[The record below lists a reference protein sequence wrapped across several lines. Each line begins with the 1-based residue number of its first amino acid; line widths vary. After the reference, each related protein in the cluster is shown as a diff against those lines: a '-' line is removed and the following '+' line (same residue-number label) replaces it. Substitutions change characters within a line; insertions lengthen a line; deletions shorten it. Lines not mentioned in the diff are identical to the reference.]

1 MIKSY
6 IERELIEMSVD
17 GCLRFK
23 PDSISDDDVGGYVVN
38 HKLPSSEL
46 YAFVDQFTEDET
58 SIFIRVMKEH
68 VTSLPKETVYPLL
81 KDFRELNRK
90 ERFFI
95 GSVAKS
101 MDRLLSS
108 FIKSEV
114 GQLSEVALL
123 SHSKKLCFQ
132 HIKLNHPH
140 DTIYFTEDLI
150 KFENQPVSTHIKMN
164 YSVTPFQ
171 KYAIPNIHFYLYHDE
186 LHYSIRGVRKP
197 TAMKKIKFDYENENI
212 AYEMAR
218 AMIAPYLV
226 EQGFSD
232 DDIHEN
238 NIMDFCLLLD
248 MIAI

>member
-23 PDSISDDDVGGYVVN
+23 PDNISDDDVGGYVVN

-46 YAFVDQFTEDET
+46 YAFVDQFTEDEI
-58 SIFIRVMKEH
+58 SLFIRVMKEH

-164 YSVTPFQ
+164 YNVTPFQ

-186 LHYSIRGVRKP
+186 LHYSIRGVGKP
-197 TAMKKIKFDYENENI
+197 TEMKKIKFDYENENI
-212 AYEMAR
+212 AYEMAS
-218 AMIAPYLV
+218 AMIVPYLV
-226 EQGFSD
+226 ERGFSVE
-232 DDIHEN
+232 DINEH